1 MSLVRD
7 LADQIVAAHVKDDLC
22 LPIPAYSMSF
32 PPPRID
38 NEHAADHYELAGMVA
53 AIEMGFVE

>member
-7 LADQIVAAHVKDDLC
+7 LADQIVAAHRADDVA
-22 LPIPAYSMSF
+22 LPLPSYSLSS

-38 NEHAADHYELAGMVA
+38 NEHALDQY
-53 AIEMGFVE
+53 